1 MGHSMAKAIH
11 EGDRD
16 TLHEHIK
23 KGHVN
28 EYIEGH
34 QISSSRQVQSKW
46 ARGMEIDP
54 MLVFA
59 G

>member
-1 MGHSMAKAIH
+1 MAKAIH